1 MITLKDISTYDL
13 RKIQEPEVQRQ
24 FDLFDIKDYQSLLE
38 ALYYEIIDSNT
49 TIEGFLSVA
58 RDIVSTG
65 DDIEV
70 PTLQN
75 EHTGGIDFQINGID
89 IGIKNVSLASLNM
102 DTLLHLY
109 THVDL
114 NGRSSLENYP
124 GVVKEELSEIRERIM
139 LYDEKIYPSLTKK
152 NKTLTKN
159 R

>member
-24 FDLFDIKDYQSLLE
+24 FDLFGIKDYQSLLE
-38 ALYYEIIDSNT
+38 ALYHEIIDSNT